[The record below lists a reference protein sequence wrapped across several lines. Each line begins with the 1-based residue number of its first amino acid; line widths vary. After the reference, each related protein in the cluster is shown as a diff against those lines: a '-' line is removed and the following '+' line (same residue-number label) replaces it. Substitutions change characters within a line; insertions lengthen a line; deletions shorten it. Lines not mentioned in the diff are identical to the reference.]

1 MEPPEKKSPPLVLV
15 ILDGFGSA
23 AAGSGN
29 AITRATKPHLDSF
42 FAAFPNTQLF
52 ASGEAVGLPKNEAGN
67 SEVGHLNIG
76 AGRVVYQELARI
88 NMSIADGSFLKNA
101 AIKSACEHVIRNNS
115 TLHLLGLIGSGTVHS
130 SNDHLFALLWTIKQ
144 YNVKNVALHLFTDG
158 RDSSPRSALQFIS
171 EITSKIDQIKIG
183 RLASVMGRYWSMD
196 RDTRW
201 DRTQK
206 AYDALVLGKAKES
219 VSAKEILDSSYA
231 ANITDEFIE
240 PYLIA
245 GPDKKPITIRDSDG
259 LMFFNFRSDRARQLT
274 KAFVLPNFSDFK
286 RERFLKNILFVSMT
300 EYEKGLPTVIAFP
313 HQEVVYPLS
322 AVISSENLNQLHIGE
337 TEKYAHVTYF
347 FNGGREDPFPGED
360 RIHIPSPKIATYD
373 KKPEM
378 SAYEIT
384 NVVLDRLRAKMYPF
398 YVINFANA
406 DMVAH
411 TGSINAT
418 ISAIETIDKCLGL
431 ISSEVLPSGGSMIIT
446 ADHGNAE
453 QMINYSTGEQNTEHT
468 SNPVPFIVLT
478 EELRMRA
485 GRELQSGVLADV
497 APTVLSLLGIKIPS
511 FMAGRNLLARI

>member
-101 AIKSACEHVIRNNS
+101 AIKSVSEHVIRNNS

-206 AYDALVLGKAKES
+206 AYDALVLDDPLLGER
-219 VSAKEILDSSYA
+219 LMR
-231 ANITDEFIE
+231 NIAI
-240 PYLIA
+240 
-245 GPDKKPITIRDSDG
+245 
-259 LMFFNFRSDRARQLT
+259 
-274 KAFVLPNFSDFK
+274 
-286 RERFLKNILFVSMT
+286 
-300 EYEKGLPTVIAFP
+300 
-313 HQEVVYPLS
+313 HLS
-322 AVISSENLNQLHIGE
+322 E
-337 TEKYAHVTYF
+337 
-347 FNGGREDPFPGED
+347 
-360 RIHIPSPKIATYD
+360 
-373 KKPEM
+373 
-378 SAYEIT
+378 
-384 NVVLDRLRAKMYPF
+384 RLRGP
-398 YVINFANA
+398 
-406 DMVAH
+406 
-411 TGSINAT
+411 
-418 ISAIETIDKCLGL
+418 
-431 ISSEVLPSGGSMIIT
+431 
-446 ADHGNAE
+446 
-453 QMINYSTGEQNTEHT
+453 
-468 SNPVPFIVLT
+468 
-478 EELRMRA
+478 R
-485 GRELQSGVLADV
+485 
-497 APTVLSLLGIKIPS
+497 
-511 FMAGRNLLARI
+511 